1 MYVGGL
7 VKDPVSEG
15 SVVRGGGSLYP
26 VYQGV
31 IQIVIS
37 NKIFWKKK
45 FSFSNLA
52 IFAIQFVGNLR
63 YKKTIN

>member
-26 VYQGV
+26 VNQGV

-37 NKIFWKKK
+37 NKIFFGKK
-45 FSFSNLA
+45 FSFCHKL
-52 IFAIQFVGNLR
+52 
-63 YKKTIN
+63 